1 MYANLSV
8 VSILYNGTACMSLY
22 PMHFCFIHEGINIY
36 PLKVHFSF

>member
-8 VSILYNGTACMSLY
+8 VSILYNGTGCMSLY